1 MGQKY
6 FESLDHIQI
15 PVFDVE
21 QSIEWYTKHLGFYL
35 HGRPNHDDMAFL
47 CIERV
52 EDPDVR
58 PLFLLWKT
66 KDNTNMHFTKNGDN
80 MPVLCFKTNN
90 INALREN
97 LLQANVEI
105 ANFSDEGWAYC
116 MDFYDLNGNLINA
129 TEYK

>member
-1 MGQKY
+1 MAQK
-6 FESLDHIQI
+6 FLESLDHIQI
-15 PVFDVE
+15 PVVDVE

-35 HGRPNHDDMAFL
+35 HGRPHHNDMAFL
-47 CIERV
+47 CLDRV

-66 KDNTNMHFTKNGDN
+66 NEQTHIHFSKDGNN
-80 MPVLCFKTNN
+80 MPVLCFRTRHIK
-90 INALREN
+90 ALRDT

-105 ANFSDEGWAYC
+105 ARFVDEGWAYC
-116 MDFYDLNGNLINA
+116 MDFYDLNGNLINV